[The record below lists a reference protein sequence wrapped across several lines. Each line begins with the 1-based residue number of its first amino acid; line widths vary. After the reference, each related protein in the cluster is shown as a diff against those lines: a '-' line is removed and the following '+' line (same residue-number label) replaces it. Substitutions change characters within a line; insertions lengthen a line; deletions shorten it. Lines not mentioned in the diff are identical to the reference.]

1 MSKSKNKKEFNPEEV
16 LEDINN
22 ILDILN
28 TFENTPFDKT
38 ENIIKD
44 LNISAEKLE
53 KKYLKKDLDIE
64 K

>member
-1 MSKSKNKKEFNPEEV
+1 MSKSKIKIEAFTK
-16 LEDINN
+16 DIDKFFT
-22 ILDILN
+22 LLN
-28 TFENTPFDKT
+28 Q
-38 ENIIKD
+38 ID